1 MTDTNRL
8 DKIITASGLK
18 LTYIADQLNLSAYGF
33 ARKRKNLSEFTQTEI
48 DRLCELLHIDS
59 IEERF
64 AIFFAREVDAK
75 STKGEG

>member
-8 DKIITASGLK
+8 DKIIADSGLK
-18 LTYIADQLNLSAYGF
+18 LSFIADQLNLSPYGF

-48 DRLCELLHIDS
+48 DKLCELLHIDS

-64 AIFFAREVDAK
+64 AIFFARGVDAK
-75 STKGEG
+75 STAAVQ